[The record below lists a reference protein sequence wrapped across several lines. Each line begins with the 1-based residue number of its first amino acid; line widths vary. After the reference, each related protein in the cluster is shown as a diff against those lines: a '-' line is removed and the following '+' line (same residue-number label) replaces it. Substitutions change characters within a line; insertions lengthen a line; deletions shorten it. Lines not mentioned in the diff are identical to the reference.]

1 MNFGEEKI
9 PTVYMMASKRNG
21 TLYVGVTSNL
31 YNRVATHKDSGQ
43 KGFTQEYSVKN
54 LVWYEFHEDMA
65 SAIKRESQ
73 IKNWKRDWKIKRIV
87 AFNPLWY
94 DLHEEIDYDLPQ
106 FYVKRTED

>member
-1 MNFGEEKI
+1 MFKFTPIDRHSGEG
-9 PTVYMMASKRNG
+9 RN
-21 TLYVGVTSNL
+21 LFF
-31 YNRVATHKDSGQ
+31 RQ

-94 DLHEEIDYDLPQ
+94 DLHEEIDYDLPR
-106 FYVKRTED
+106 FNVKRTED